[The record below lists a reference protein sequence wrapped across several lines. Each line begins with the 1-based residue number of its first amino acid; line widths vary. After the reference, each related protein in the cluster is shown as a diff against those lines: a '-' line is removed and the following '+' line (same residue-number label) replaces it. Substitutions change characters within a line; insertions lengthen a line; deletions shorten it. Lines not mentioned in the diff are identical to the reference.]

1 MKDIFSEMNSL
12 SKQCRLIGSYLN
24 KGGLEQSIKIL
35 SNNLNSYFLEF
46 YIKNSKKE
54 EIDFDYFITKNN
66 NFLYNNMNF
75 VIIFDK
81 IQTTYFAIALNKMVS
96 AFDKLL
102 LEEYFIIVSTVIV
115 YTLFLVFVSILKKK
129 NSNIYYEIYKVV
141 HKINN
146 IKISF

>member
-1 MKDIFSEMNSL
+1 
-12 SKQCRLIGSYLN
+12 
-24 KGGLEQSIKIL
+24 
-35 SNNLNSYFLEF
+35 
-46 YIKNSKKE
+46 
-54 EIDFDYFITKNN
+54 
-66 NFLYNNMNF
+66 MNF

-102 LEEYFIIVSTVIV
+102 VEEYFIIVSTVIV

-146 IKISF
+146 IKITF